1 MAASISLS
9 PDTIDFGNVTV
20 GEFSNFQEALATFT
34 PDPGFVPL
42 GWGDSP
48 ANLALRPPFFVARGC
63 GESASFTCDA
73 ELFFGPATTGDFSLG
88 AVFVAREFDPV
99 TNVEGPPTQ
108 AVLPVEGTGVA
119 AANTPLPAALPL
131 FATGLGALGL
141 LGWRRRR
148 KARVSLL
155 GVA

>member
-20 GEFSNFQEALATFT
+20 GEFSNFQEVLATFT

-42 GWGDSP
+42 GWGLSP
-48 ANLALRPPFFVARGC
+48 EFVPPPFFVARGC

-73 ELFFGPATTGDFSLG
+73 ELFFGPATTGDFLLG
-88 AVFVAREFDPV
+88 GVFMAREFDPV
-99 TNVEGPPTQ
+99 TNVEGPPTT
-108 AVLPVEGTGVA
+108 AFLALDGTGVA